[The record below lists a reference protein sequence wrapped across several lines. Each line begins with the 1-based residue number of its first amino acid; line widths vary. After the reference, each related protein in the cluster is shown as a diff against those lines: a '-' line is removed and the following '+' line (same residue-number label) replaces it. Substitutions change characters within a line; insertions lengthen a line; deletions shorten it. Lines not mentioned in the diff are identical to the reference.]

1 MDTGFVGATGLVGPT
16 VGEGDVIVGW
26 TVVTVGWTVVV
37 VLGTF
42 VAAGFFGAVRTFPAG
57 AGVAAGFAGA
67 AVAAGFAGAAAAEGV
82 ASLDTSV
89 GAGLGGT
96 GSVGGIPM

>member
-1 MDTGFVGATGLVGPT
+1 M
-16 VGEGDVIVGW
+16 
-26 TVVTVGWTVVV
+26 V

-42 VAAGFFGAVRTFPAG
+42 VAAGSFGTVRTFPAG
-57 AGVAAGFAGA
+57 AGVAAGFVSAVVAAGFAGA
-67 AVAAGFAGAAAAEGV
+67 VVAAGFAGAAWAEGV

-89 GAGLGGT
+89 GVGLGGT